1 MKKRTI
7 KNFLFA
13 IAIFVTAVHA
23 ELSSA
28 DGGGATMDAA
38 GISSTFTG
46 LATVT
51 CKSDGSIATDYLI
64 AQIRDHSPPVNGLL
78 VNLQLL
84 KGNKAI
90 STTDN
95 LSGDS
100 GYSDSVSLRG
110 GNGTYYMMV
119 NKTDVGERTF
129 DIVYHCMS
137 DSGAHTVT
145 EIGVLQFE

>member
-1 MKKRTI
+1 MKKRI
-7 KNFLFA
+7 IRNFLLTISAFV
-13 IAIFVTAVHA
+13 IALHA
-23 ELSSA
+23 ALSNA

-38 GISSTFTG
+38 GISSAFTG
-46 LATVT
+46 LAIVT
-51 CKSDGSIATDYLI
+51 CKSEGGVATDYLI
-64 AQIRDHSPPVNGLL
+64 AQIRDHSPPVDGLL

-95 LSGDS
+95 ISGDS

-137 DSGAHTVT
+137 DSGVHTVT